1 MRFELTDALAS
12 RTRSIAG
19 TDVGTHHEIT
29 LWGLRPDRAYA
40 WSAFADNNLIAE
52 GTMQTAELPAG
63 VAGIAFDVTG
73 NDPVVEHHMFTF
85 RCDAQYLLI
94 VAADGDVVWY
104 QEVVSPS
111 GGRGNVSGFNTT
123 ADNSVVILVGGDIL
137 EYDMSGREV
146 NRILRGTHFDEP
158 LHHDV
163 YKHGGFIYALNH
175 SSYALGGTEAVVD
188 GFYVF
193 DEGGQQV
200 AQWELNDHVS
210 YSASELRGT
219 SRDFPGASEWSH
231 GNSIFV
237 DDSGVYMSTR
247 HLSTVWKIRSYTDEN
262 FGAIEWKL
270 TGDPE
275 SSVTDDFVLSG
286 ATGVTDQADFLQQ
299 HHATIAADGILTIFD
314 NRTRPDASRAL
325 AIEFDPANG
334 TATIVASHAVPV
346 QCNIQGGAFR
356 LPNGDMIAT
365 CAVEGKAYHYRRNG
379 GDAPSFTFA
388 PRCTIPGG
396 SDDSA
401 PVPLAR
407 IAPFVF

>member
-1 MRFELTDALAS
+1 VRFELTDALAS

-346 QCNIQGGAFR
+346 QCNIQG
-356 LPNGDMIAT
+356 
-365 CAVEGKAYHYRRNG
+365 
-379 GDAPSFTFA
+379 
-388 PRCTIPGG
+388 
-396 SDDSA
+396 
-401 PVPLAR
+401 AR
-407 IAPFVF
+407 FVCPTGT